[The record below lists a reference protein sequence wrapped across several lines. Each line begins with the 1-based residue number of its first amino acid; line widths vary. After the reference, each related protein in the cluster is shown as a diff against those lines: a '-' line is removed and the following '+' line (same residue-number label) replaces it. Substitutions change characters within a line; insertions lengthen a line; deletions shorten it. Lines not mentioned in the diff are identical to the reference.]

1 VSEFLV
7 LQHIEC
13 EDLGTIANAM
23 SQRGIGYK
31 YVRLFDGEPVPYDP
45 GNYSGMIIL
54 GGPMNVY
61 EEDKFPYL
69 KDEDILIKKAVK
81 NDMPVLGICLGGQ
94 LIAKATGAKVKKGT
108 KKEIGWYDLKLT
120 KDSRQD
126 KVFNSLATGAKVSK
140 GTKKEIGWYDLKL
153 TKDSRQDK
161 VFNSLPGTIKVF
173 QWHGDTFDIPDG
185 AVHLAGSE
193 LFSNQAY
200 RVGSSIYGLQFHL
213 EVTQE
218 MINRWISEYE
228 EELSTLDYINA
239 GRIISDTPAYIDN
252 LNRCAE
258 LFFDKFFE

>member
-1 VSEFLV
+1 MEEDLSEFLV
-7 LQHIEC
+7 LQHREC
-13 EDLGTIANAM
+13 EDLGTIGPAM
-23 SQRGIGYK
+23 SKRGIGYR
-31 YVRLFDGEPVPYDP
+31 YVRLFDWEPVPK
-45 GNYSGMIIL
+45 GLEQYSGLIIL

-61 EEDKFPYL
+61 EEDQYPYL
-69 KDEDILIKKAVK
+69 KEEDILIKKAVR

-94 LIAKATGAKVKKGT
+94 LIAKAAGARVH
-108 KKEIGWYDLKLT
+108 
-120 KDSRQD
+120 
-126 KVFNSLATGAKVSK
+126 K

-239 GRIISDTPAYIDN
+239 GRIISDTPVYIDN